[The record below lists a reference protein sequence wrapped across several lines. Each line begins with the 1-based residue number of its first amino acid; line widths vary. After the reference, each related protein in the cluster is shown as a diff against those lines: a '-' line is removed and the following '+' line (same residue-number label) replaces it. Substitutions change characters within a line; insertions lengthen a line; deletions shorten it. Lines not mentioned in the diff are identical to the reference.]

1 MAGGGTSQIVNQ
13 SSEMNFEMYNFTS
26 YKLLLYDH
34 FQIHQG
40 LFIATDNFT
49 MKLILF
55 HYPVGR
61 LSIVFNGLLIVLL
74 EVMLEISVSKVRGKP

>member
-1 MAGGGTSQIVNQ
+1 
-13 SSEMNFEMYNFTS
+13 
-26 YKLLLYDH
+26 
-34 FQIHQG
+34 
-40 LFIATDNFT
+40 

>member
-1 MAGGGTSQIVNQ
+1 
-13 SSEMNFEMYNFTS
+13 MYNFTF
-26 YKLLLYDH
+26 YKLFDH

-40 LFIATDNFT
+40 LFIATDNFM

-55 HYPVGR
+55 YYPVGR

-74 EVMLEISVSKVRGKP
+74 DVMLEISVSKVRGKP